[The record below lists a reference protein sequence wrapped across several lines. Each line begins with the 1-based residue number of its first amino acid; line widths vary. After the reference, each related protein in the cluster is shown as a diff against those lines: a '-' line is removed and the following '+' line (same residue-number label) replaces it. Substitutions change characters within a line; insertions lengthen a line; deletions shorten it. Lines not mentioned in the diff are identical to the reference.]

1 MRRIRVI
8 ALIAAAGVLLLTEVS
23 EAGDNGW
30 GVWANNERTHVY
42 ALLKNNELKFWGQKG
57 TYRADLQR
65 YIYSQAKTDGVWQH
79 QEGMCW
85 LGDKKQQQG
94 NVMIYVDTLQCCMSA
109 QFLGNKLV
117 LSNVWDKGHDE
128 YGVCINRVLT
138 KTSLPSE

>member
-1 MRRIRVI
+1 MQKLLLVAFITAAG
-8 ALIAAAGVLLLTEVS
+8 ALLLLRNAAAAG
-23 EAGDNGW
+23 NGW
-30 GVWANNERTHVY
+30 GVWTNSERTHIY
-42 ALLKNNELKFWGQKG
+42 AFLKNNELKFWGQKS
-57 TYRADLQR
+57 TWRADTQR
-65 YIYSQAKTDGVWQH
+65 NTYTQAKTDGVWQY

-117 LSNVWDKGHDE
+117 LSEVWEKGYDE

-138 KTSLPSE
+138 KTTMPSE